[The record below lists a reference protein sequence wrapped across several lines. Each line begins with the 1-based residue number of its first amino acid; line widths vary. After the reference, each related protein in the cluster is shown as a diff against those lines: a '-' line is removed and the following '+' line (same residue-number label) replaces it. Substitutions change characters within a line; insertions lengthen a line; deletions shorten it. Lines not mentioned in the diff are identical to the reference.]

1 MYKPSN
7 TKHKI
12 AIVRKMGANDLENN
26 AICLYFYFKIRGG
39 SLKKMAKKIIPSVP
53 TNKKV

>member
-1 MYKPSN
+1 MSGSN
-7 TKHKI
+7 
-12 AIVRKMGANDLENN
+12 LENN
-26 AICLYFYFKIRGG
+26 AICSYFYFKIRGG